1 MSIVLDLS
9 LSGRCEQIT
18 MFLTWSKAGN
28 MDLPFL
34 ALFYDACNMDRL
46 IKKLPFWC
54 ICSSV
59 FSLKLCLCWFST
71 CFRLLWICLKLLL
84 CYFEGSPYCKPPS
97 KFEPFSKLSFF
108 PFFFRIL
115 ALVKSFFCITFY
127 RTMIQPCSNKWN
139 ESIEKDS
146 RFEPAKNRSPY
157 CKPLP

>member
-1 MSIVLDLS
+1 M
-9 LSGRCEQIT
+9 
-18 MFLTWSKAGN
+18 M
-28 MDLPFL
+28 L
-34 ALFYDACNMDRL
+34 AIWTGWLKNYHSDVYAPLF
-46 IKKLPFWC
+46 
-54 ICSSV
+54 

-84 CYFEGSPYCKPPS
+84 CYFEGSPYCKPPC

-127 RTMIQPCSNKWN
+127 RIMIQPCSNKWN

-146 RFEPAKNRSPY
+146 RFEPAKNRGPY
-157 CKPLP
+157 CKPLPYDYFVLSECTKCLSVFSEFCIN